1 MSISHH
7 TDRELSILLL
17 EEEASHVELIRQAFE
32 RWEALAA
39 VQGPADPEAAAGG
52 CGELPRAVHI
62 ADVASLEEARR
73 ALEKASP
80 DLLIANL
87 QLADGSGIEL
97 LETAGETPYPVLIL
111 ADQPG
116 EQHAVKAIKAGAIDY
131 LIKSE
136 ATLSALPQTAAQA
149 LREWRLWMEHQHLQD
164 QIAEIPPHKQHRLGR
179 ELHDGLGQQITGLGL
194 LARSLAKRLSDAPK
208 REQEMAEQLAS
219 GLEQAL
225 VEVRSLARGLVPV
238 QMDAHGLVSALKE
251 LASRVSKQSGIA
263 VDLRLDRPILIADN
277 ETATHVYRVVQEA
290 INNAIKHAEASKI
303 VMILEAD
310 EDQAIIEVRD
320 DGKGLPEDSHNR
332 PGLGFRTMFHRCRL
346 FGGSLDIFTHHK
358 GGTRMRCCF
367 PLHPDKVID

>member
-17 EEEASHVELIRQAFE
+17 EEKASHVELIRQAFE

-52 CGELPRAVHI
+52 YGELPRAVHI
-62 ADVASLEEARR
+62 AAVASLEEARR

-116 EQHAVKAIKAGAIDY
+116 EQHEVKAIKAGAIDY

-290 INNAIKHAEASKI
+290 IN
-303 VMILEAD
+303 L
-310 EDQAIIEVRD
+310 
-320 DGKGLPEDSHNR
+320 
-332 PGLGFRTMFHRCRL
+332 
-346 FGGSLDIFTHHK
+346 SLIH
-358 GGTRMRCCF
+358 
-367 PLHPDKVID
+367 I